1 MPDFLL
7 VVCSLLGVI
16 GLIFITYYATK
27 WLNKKFQNGGWNGS
41 QNGIK
46 IIECLGIAQDK
57 QLLVIKAGRKS
68 MLIGVTPNSV
78 TKLADLDEFDMAIL
92 EKPADAE
99 KGGSFA
105 ENLKK
110 AMGSIGKKN
119 SSSDSENNAEF
130 KQEDSYGNNDNDD
143 F

>member
-99 KGGSFA
+99 KSSSFA

-110 AMGSIGKKN
+110 AMGSFGKKN
-119 SSSDSENNAEF
+119 GSSGSENNAEF

>member
-110 AMGSIGKKN
+110 ATGSIGKKN
-119 SSSDSENNAEF
+119 SSSGSENNAEF